1 MSDIKALPDNLEE
14 LEKDTEFKKTYKKYT
29 ADELELKL
37 IESNVEFLTID
48 NKSALVW
55 RLLDSQGYTF
65 GATGTNNA
73 ETQDVTEPTNTA
85 TSDATSDANGPTSD
99 DAGADGSF
107 NGDNSAVTLDE
118 PVSEPMGE
126 PTNNAE
132 QGDTDAANDLPST
145 PSVETIHNSDD
156 ADNSDDLPASVEAEG
171 EPTVEPAVDTAVETE
186 PVTEPVTEPT
196 YEPTYEPTVEADIA
210 IEALDEPL
218 YEPVIEAEPTIEV
231 EPEPQPVVV
240 IADYVDVENTG
251 DFNMLEP
258 ATSTLIVAGTTTRVR
273 IKGYATKD
281 QVLRNIEQ
289 YNYNRGNKL
298 AVISF

>member
-14 LEKDTEFKKTYKKYT
+14 LEKDIEFKKTYKKYT

-73 ETQDVTEPTNTA
+73 KTQDVTEPTNTA
-85 TSDATSDANGPTSD
+85 TSDADGATSG
-99 DAGADGSF
+99 DAGADSGID
-107 NGDNSAVTLDE
+107 GDNSAVTLDE

-145 PSVETIHNSDD
+145 PSVETLPNSDD
-156 ADNSDDLPASVEAEG
+156 ADNSDDLPASTETES
-171 EPTVEPAVDTAVETE
+171 EPTVEPAVDATVETE
-186 PVTEPVTEPT
+186 PVTEPL
-196 YEPTYEPTVEADIA
+196 Y
-210 IEALDEPL
+210 EPL

>member
-14 LEKDTEFKKTYKKYT
+14 LEKDIEFKKTYKKYT

-55 RLLDSQGYTF
+55 RLLDSKGYTF
-65 GATGTNNA
+65 GATGTNDA
-73 ETQDVTEPTNTA
+73 KTQDVTEPTNPA
-85 TSDATSDANGPTSD
+85 TSDADGTTSG
-99 DAGADGSF
+99 DAGADIGID
-107 NGDNSAVTLDE
+107 GDNSAVTLDE
-118 PVSEPMGE
+118 PVSE

-145 PSVETIHNSDD
+145 PSVETLPNSDD
-156 ADNSDDLPASVEAEG
+156 ADNSDDLPASVETEG
-171 EPTVEPAVDTAVETE
+171 EPTAEPAVDATVETE
-186 PVTEPVTEPT
+186 PVTEPL
-196 YEPTYEPTVEADIA
+196 YEPTYEPTVEADVA
-210 IEALDEPL
+210 IEVLDEPL
-218 YEPVIEAEPTIEV
+218 DELVIEAVPTIDV

>member
-14 LEKDTEFKKTYKKYT
+14 LEKDIEFKKTYKKHT

-65 GATGTNNA
+65 GATGANDA

-85 TSDATSDANGPTSD
+85 ASDADGATSGDAS
-99 DAGADGSF
+99 ADSGID
-107 NGDNSAVTLDE
+107 GDNSAVTFDE
-118 PVSEPMGE
+118 PVSEPID
-126 PTNNAE
+126 NVE
-132 QGDTDAANDLPST
+132 QGDTDAADLPST
-145 PSVETIHNSDD
+145 PSVETLPNSDD

-171 EPTVEPAVDTAVETE
+171 EPAAEPAVDTTVETE
-186 PVTEPVTEPT
+186 PVTESL
-196 YEPTYEPTVEADIA
+196 YEPTYEPTVEADVA

-218 YEPVIEAEPTIEV
+218 YEPVIEAAPTIDV

>member
-65 GATGTNNA
+65 GATGTNDA
-73 ETQDVTEPTNTA
+73 ETQDVTEPTNTT
-85 TSDATSDANGPTSD
+85 TSDADGATSD
-99 DAGADGSF
+99 DAGADSSF

-132 QGDTDAANDLPST
+132 QGDTDAASDLPST
-145 PSVETIHNSDD
+145 PSVETLPSSDD
-156 ADNSDDLPASVEAEG
+156 ADNSDDLPASVETEG
-171 EPTVEPAVDTAVETE
+171 EPTAEPAVDTTVETK
-186 PVTEPVTEPT
+186 PVTKPL
-196 YEPTYEPTVEADIA
+196 YEPA
-210 IEALDEPL
+210 
-218 YEPVIEAEPTIEV
+218 YEPVIEA
-231 EPEPQPVVV
+231 EPQPVVV

-251 DFNMLEP
+251 DFSMLEP